1 MLRGKPKRNKNQ
13 ETRKKTQKL
22 YKAFEFLENPFFL
35 CVDEYSICMILVHC
49 ASDQIYIQSSLG
61 FETIVFE
68 DVERVFPRRIVQ
80 ILDQTGD
87 DHIAVING
95 PGSFTQL
102 RVVCVTL
109 NILRTL
115 RPCLMFVD
123 IPKIAYYKK
132 LHMWSSLPDLGA
144 IFMWQRKKMRLI
156 DFAQDVDVDSFVF
169 VDADTVVDTLWQRAY
184 FLDHISQHPVS
195 EVLDRSYMLGEFFL
209 DWSVLS
215 TRYQWEQ
222 MWVDVS
228 EFDIVESLV
237 PRYMMDP
244 QIG

>member
-1 MLRGKPKRNKNQ
+1 
-13 ETRKKTQKL
+13 
-22 YKAFEFLENPFFL
+22 
-35 CVDEYSICMILVHC
+35 MILVHC
-49 ASDQIYIQSSLG
+49 SSDQIYIQSSLG
-61 FETIVFE
+61 REVIIFD
-68 DVERVFPRRIVQ
+68 DVERVFPVRIVDIVQ
-80 ILDQTGD
+80 HTQDTQ
-87 DHIAVING
+87 IAVING

-115 RPCLMFVD
+115 RPYLMFVD

-132 LHMWSSLPDLGA
+132 LHMWSSLPDLGVV
-144 IFMWQRKKMRLI
+144 FMWQRKKMRLI

-169 VDADTVVDTLWQRAY
+169 VDADTVVDMLWHRAY

-195 EVLDRSYMLGEFFL
+195 EELDRSYMLGDFTLE
-209 DWSVLS
+209 SGILS
-215 TRYQWEQ
+215 IIYQWEQ